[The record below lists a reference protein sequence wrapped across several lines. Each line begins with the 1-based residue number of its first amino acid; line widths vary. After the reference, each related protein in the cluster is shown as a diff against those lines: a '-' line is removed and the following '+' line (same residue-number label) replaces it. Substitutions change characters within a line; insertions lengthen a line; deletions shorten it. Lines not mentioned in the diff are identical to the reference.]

1 MNLEPYRATEPQKIK
16 EQPMALE
23 QKPWYADLLKQFDSL
38 WYGIAGHGPKE
49 AFLGTM
55 EILSRWI
62 RGAPVRRLSEISPDI
77 TISGQYQKHGWKL
90 LAKRGI
96 TSVINMR
103 TEWDDQAAGIAPPRY
118 MHLKVIDNTPPT
130 LEMLQ
135 AGVDFIK
142 QEVSNGGKVYIHC
155 AAGVGRAP
163 TMGAAYLISTGMSP
177 DDAINHIRKIRP
189 FIRPT
194 PDQIAQLHAYAEKL
208 KKDRETMPEKAVK
221 DVAKEI
227 GVSTAKPEST
237 VPVASEAPIKPVA
250 PVGTGEAVKAGIP
263 ETVGAAPAPVAPD
276 PAPQGT
282 VVGPKP
288 LTVQPDIKA
297 KDISQKQGGAKP
309 DGSSEKDDDDGED

>member
-1 MNLEPYRATEPQKIK
+1 MTFDPSRATEPEKIK
-16 EQPMALE
+16 QEPMALE
-23 QKPWYADLLKQFDSL
+23 QKPWYADLFKQFGSL
-38 WYGIAGHGPKE
+38 WYGLVGQGPKV
-49 AFLGTM
+49 AIQGTL

-62 RGAPVRRLSEISPDI
+62 RGAPIRRYSEISPDI
-77 TISGQYQKHGWKL
+77 TISGQYQKHGWPI

-118 MHLKVIDNTPPT
+118 MHLKVLDNTPPT

-135 AGVDFIK
+135 AGVDFIT

-163 TMGAAYLISTGMSP
+163 TMGAAYLISKGMMP
-177 DDAINHIRKIRP
+177 DDAINHIRGIRP

-194 PDQIAQLHAYAEKL
+194 PTQIAQLNAFAAKIKAAQGEVTEAPVV
-208 KKDRETMPEKAVK
+208 DVARET
-221 DVAKEI
+221 

-237 VPVASEAPIKPVA
+237 VPVPTEAPVKPVA
-250 PVGTGEAVKAGIP
+250 PVGTGEAVKAGVP
-263 ETVGAAPAPVAPD
+263 EKVGEAPAPSAPD

-282 VVGPKP
+282 VPGPRP
-288 LTVQPDIKA
+288 LTQPPDIKA
-297 KDISQKQGGAKP
+297 KDVPQKSGGAKP
-309 DGSSEKDDDDGED
+309 DADPSSSKNE

>member
-1 MNLEPYRATEPQKIK
+1 MSIDPSRVTEPEKIK
-16 EQPMALE
+16 QEPMELE
-23 QKPWYADLLKQFDSL
+23 QKPWYVDLYKQFGSL
-38 WYGIAGHGPKE
+38 WYGLVGQSPKV
-49 AFLGTM
+49 AAQGTL

-62 RGAPVRRLSEISPDI
+62 RGAPISRYSEITPEI
-77 TISGQYQKHGWKL
+77 TVSGQYQKHGWPI

-163 TMGAAYLISTGMSP
+163 TMGAAYLISKGMSP
-177 DDAINHIRKIRP
+177 EDAIKHIRGIRP

-194 PDQIAQLHAYAEKL
+194 PAQIAQLQAFAAKL
-208 KKDRETMPEKAVK
+208 KTERAGAAEVPVK
-221 DVAKEI
+221 DVARES

-237 VPVASEAPIKPVA
+237 VPVETEAPVKPVA
-250 PVGTGEAVKAGIP
+250 PVGTGEAVKAGVP
-263 ETVGAAPAPVAPD
+263 EQVGEAPPPVAPD
-276 PAPQGT
+276 TAPQGT
-282 VVGPKP
+282 VPGPKP
-288 LTVQPDIKA
+288 LTQPSPDVKA
-297 KDISQKQGGAKP
+297 KDVPQRQGGAKP
-309 DGSSEKDDDDGED
+309 DESASSKKDE